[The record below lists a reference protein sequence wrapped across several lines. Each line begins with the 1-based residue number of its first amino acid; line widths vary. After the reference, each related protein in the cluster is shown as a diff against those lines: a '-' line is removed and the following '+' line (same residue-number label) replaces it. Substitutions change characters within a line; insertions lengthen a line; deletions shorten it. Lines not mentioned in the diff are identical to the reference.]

1 VTHEAGPL
9 AAREAPGEKARRQAA
24 AILLSREGVLEKLC
38 AGEELEIPGVD
49 PALANALIGRPLNT
63 LEQQQPD
70 HKPGLDPG
78 PAVLAVERRDRAV
91 IQS

>member
-1 VTHEAGPL
+1 VAHEARAL
-9 AAREAPGEKARRQAA
+9 AAREVPGEKALCQAA
-24 AILLSREGVLEKLC
+24 AILLSREGVLEKLF
-38 AGEELEIPGVD
+38 AGEELEIRGVD
-49 PALANALIGRPLNT
+49 PALANALIGRPFNMI
-63 LEQQQPD
+63 EQQQPD